1 MIRIALLLVLAPSV
15 AHASASEDLHQV
27 VEEYFDRSMAMN
39 PVYATYNGDH
49 RFNDR
54 LENSIGPEHRAASEA
69 LQRKYLEKIE
79 AIDPAGLGEQ
89 DRLSWEIFR
98 RERIHALEGMQ
109 FPAHLMPINQM
120 FSLPIFFVQLGS
132 PGGMTPFAT
141 VQDYENWLG
150 RIDGFE
156 VWMDQAIANMRE
168 GMEQGIVLPG
178 IIVDK
183 TLPILESQVVEDP
196 TTSGFYRVVE
206 AMPEDFD
213 EETRARLA
221 EDYTAAISEKIVPAF
236 ERLADF
242 LRDEYRPAAR
252 ESIALT
258 ALPGGAPWYEH
269 QIATHT
275 NTRLT
280 AAEIHEIGLA
290 EVARIEGEMRELA
303 GDVGFEGDL
312 GAMRAWMRQQPELRY
327 ESEEDLLE
335 SYRALSEV
343 VEPHLPE
350 LFGRIPEADFEIRPV
365 EAFRQAT
372 TPGAHY
378 MRPTPD
384 GSRPG
389 IFYVNTG
396 GWENRT
402 RAGSEALFIHEAIPG
417 HHFQVALAGEL
428 GELPRFRRFG
438 GYTAYIEGWGLYA
451 EQLGTQVGL
460 YRDPYQRLGQLG
472 SELFRARR
480 LVVDTGIHALG
491 WTRDEALA
499 YLGSEVEIDRYIVM
513 PGQALAYKIGE
524 LKIVELRDRAE
535 ERLGDDFDLRAFHD
549 EILTDGA
556 LPLDVLEA
564 KLDGWIDA
572 QAGD

>member
-1 MIRIALLLVLAPSV
+1 MIRLTLAMLLMPAVAIASPA
-15 AHASASEDLHQV
+15 EDLHRV
-27 VEEYFDRSMAMN
+27 VEEYFDRSMEMN
-39 PVYATYNGDH
+39 PVFATFNGDH

-54 LENSIGPEHRAASEA
+54 LANSIGPEHRAASEE
-69 LQRKYLEKIE
+69 LEREYLAKIE
-79 AIDPAGLGEQ
+79 AIDPSNLGTQ
-89 DRLSWEIFR
+89 DRLTWEIFR
-98 RERIHALEGMQ
+98 RERVQNLEGMA
-109 FPAHLMPINQM
+109 FPMHLMPINQM
-120 FSLPIFFVQLGS
+120 FSMPIFFVQLGS

-141 VQDYENWLG
+141 VEDYENWLS
-150 RIDGFE
+150 RIDGFAI
-156 VWMDQAIANMRE
+156 WMDQAITNMRE
-168 GMEQGIVLPG
+168 GIEQGIVLPG
-178 IIVDK
+178 VIIDK
-183 TLPILESQVVEDP
+183 TLPILEGQVIDDVAA
-196 TTSGFYRVVE
+196 SAFYRVVE

-213 EETRARLA
+213 DPTRDRLA
-221 EDYTAAISEKIVPAF
+221 RAYAQAIESKVIPSYRRMAQ
-236 ERLADF
+236 F
-242 LRDEYRPAAR
+242 LRDEYRLHAR
-252 ESIALT
+252 DTVALT
-258 ALPGGAPWYEH
+258 ALPGGQEWYAH
-269 QIATHT
+269 AISTHT
-275 NTRLT
+275 NSPLT

-290 EVARIEGEMRELA
+290 EVSRIEDKMRELA
-303 GDVGFEGDL
+303 EEVGFEGDL
-312 GAMRAWMRQQPELRY
+312 AAMRAFMRQQPELRY

-335 SYRALSEV
+335 SYRALRAV

-350 LFGRIPEADFEIRPV
+350 LFGRLPEADFEIRPV
-365 EAFRQAT
+365 EKFRQAT

-451 EQLGTQVGL
+451 ELLGPQVGL

-491 WTRDEALA
+491 WTREEALA

-524 LKIVELRDRAE
+524 LKIIELRDRAE
-535 ERLGDDFDLRAFHD
+535 ARLGDEFDLRAFHD
-549 EILTDGA
+549 AILTDGA
-556 LPLDVLEA
+556 LPLDVLEV
-564 KLDGWIDA
+564 KIDGWIDA

>member
-15 AHASASEDLHQV
+15 ALASASEDLHQV
-27 VEEYFDRSMAMN
+27 VEEYFDRSMEMN
-39 PVYATYNGDH
+39 PVFATYNGDH

-54 LENSIGPEHRAASEA
+54 LENSIGPEHREASEA
-69 LQRKYLEKIE
+69 LEREYLEKIE
-79 AIDPAGLGEQ
+79 AIDPSQLEGQ

-109 FPAHLMPINQM
+109 FPMHLMPINQM

-132 PGGMTPFAT
+132 PGAMTPFDT
-141 VQDYENWLG
+141 VEDYENWLA

-156 VWMDQAIANMRE
+156 VWMNQAIANMRE

-183 TLPILESQVVEDP
+183 TIPIMQSQIVEDP
-196 TTSGFYRVVE
+196 TASDFYRILE
-206 AMPEDFD
+206 AMPQDLD
-213 EETRARLA
+213 EETRTRLTA
-221 EDYTAAISEKIVPAF
+221 EYTAAIAEKIVPSYRRMA
-236 ERLADF
+236 EF

-252 ESIALT
+252 EPIALT
-258 ALPGGAPWYEH
+258 ALPGGEAWYEFA
-269 QIATHT
+269 ITTHT

-280 AAEIHEIGLA
+280 AQEIHEIGLA
-290 EVARIEGEMRELA
+290 EVARIEGEMRKLSEE
-303 GDVGFEGDL
+303 VGFEGDL

-335 SYRALSEV
+335 SYRALREV

-350 LFGRIPEADFEIRPV
+350 LFSRIPEADFEIRPV
-365 EAFRQAT
+365 EEYRQAT

-378 MRPTPD
+378 MRPAPD

-451 EQLGTQVGL
+451 EQLGPQVGL
-460 YRDPYQRLGQLG
+460 YTDPYQRLGQLG
-472 SELFRARR
+472 SELFRAKR

-524 LKIVELRDRAE
+524 LKIVELRDRAKH
-535 ERLGDDFDLRAFHD
+535 RLGDEFDLRAFHD

-556 LPLDVLEA
+556 VPLDVLEV
-564 KLDGWIDA
+564 KVDGWIDA

>member
-1 MIRIALLLVLAPSV
+1 
-15 AHASASEDLHQV
+15 
-27 VEEYFDRSMAMN
+27 
-39 PVYATYNGDH
+39 
-49 RFNDR
+49 
-54 LENSIGPEHRAASEA
+54 
-69 LQRKYLEKIE
+69 
-79 AIDPAGLGEQ
+79 
-89 DRLSWEIFR
+89 
-98 RERIHALEGMQ
+98 
-109 FPAHLMPINQM
+109 MPINQM
-120 FSLPIFFVQLGS
+120 FSLPIFFVQMGS
-132 PGGMTPFAT
+132 PGGVTPFET
-141 VQDYENWLG
+141 VQDYENWLA

-156 VWMDQAIANMRE
+156 IWMDQAIVNMRE
-168 GMEQGIVLPG
+168 GIAEGIVLPG
-178 IIVDK
+178 VIVDK
-183 TLPILESQVVEDP
+183 TLPIIEGQIVEDP
-196 TTSGFYRVVE
+196 TTSSFYRVVG

-213 EETRARLA
+213 DATRDRLTAAYTRAI
-221 EDYTAAISEKIVPAF
+221 ETQIVPAF
-236 ERLADF
+236 RRMAEF
-242 LRDEYRPAAR
+242 LRDEYRPQAR
-252 ESIALT
+252 ATIALT
-258 ALPGGAPWYEH
+258 ELPGGAAWYEH
-269 QIATHT
+269 DIATHT

-280 AAEIHEIGLA
+280 ATEIHEIGKA
-290 EVARIEGEMRELA
+290 EVTRILGEMETLA
-303 GDVGFEGDL
+303 GEVGFEGDL
-312 GAMRAWMRQQPELRY
+312 QEMRRWTRQQPELRY

-335 SYRALSEV
+335 SYRALRAV

-350 LFGRIPEADFEIRPV
+350 LFGRIPEADFEIRAV

-378 MRPTPD
+378 MRPAPD

-451 EQLGTQVGL
+451 EQLGQQVGL
-460 YRDPYQRLGQLG
+460 YRNPYQRLGQLS

-491 WTRDEALA
+491 WSRGEALA

-524 LKIVELRDRAE
+524 LKIVELRDRAKQ
-535 ERLGDDFDLRAFHD
+535 RLGDDFDLRAFHD

-556 LPLDVLEA
+556 LPLDVLEV
-564 KLDGWIDA
+564 KVDGWIDA
-572 QAGD
+572 QASD

>member
-1 MIRIALLLVLAPSV
+1 MIVIALALLLVPAVAP
-15 AHASASEDLHQV
+15 ASPAEDLHTL
-27 VEEYFDRSMAMN
+27 VEDHFDRSMEMN
-39 PVYATYNGDH
+39 PVFATFNGDH

-54 LENSIGPEHRAASEA
+54 LANSIGPDHRAASEA
-69 LQRKYLEKIE
+69 LEREYLEKIE
-79 AIDPAGLGEQ
+79 AIDPSALDGQ
-89 DRLSWEIFR
+89 DQLTWEIFR
-98 RERIHALEGMQ
+98 RERIQALEGMR
-109 FPAHLMPINQM
+109 FPMHLMPINQM

-141 VQDYENWLG
+141 VEDYENWLA

-156 VWMDQAIANMRE
+156 IWMDQAIANMR
-168 GMEQGIVLPG
+168 QGIDQGVVLPG
-178 IIVDK
+178 VIVDK
-183 TLPILESQVVEDP
+183 TLPILEGQVVEDP
-196 TTSGFYRVVE
+196 TASAFYQVIE
-206 AMPEDFD
+206 AMPEEFD
-213 EETRARLA
+213 AATRERM
-221 EDYTAAISEKIVPAF
+221 TAGYVEAIGTQVIPAYQ
-236 ERLADF
+236 RMATF
-242 LRDEYRPAAR
+242 LRDEYRPHAR
-252 ESIALT
+252 DTVALT
-258 ALPGGAPWYEH
+258 ALPGGTAWYEH
-269 QIATHT
+269 AIAMHT
-275 NTRLT
+275 NSRLT
-280 AAEIHEIGLA
+280 AAEIHEIGRN
-290 EVARIEGEMRELA
+290 EVARIQGAMRNLA
-303 GDVGFEGDL
+303 EEVGFEGDP
-312 GAMRAWMRQQPELRY
+312 GAMHAWMREQPELRY

-335 SYRALSEV
+335 SYRALRQV
-343 VEPHLPE
+343 VEPHLGE
-350 LFGRIPEADFEIRPV
+350 LFGRIPAADFEIRPV
-365 EAFRQAT
+365 EEYRQAT

-402 RAGSEALFIHEAIPG
+402 RAGNEALFIHEAIPG

-451 EQLGTQVGL
+451 EQLGPQVGL

-491 WTRDEALA
+491 WSRDEALA

-524 LKIVELRDRAE
+524 LKIVELRDRAMQ
-535 ERLGDDFDLRAFHD
+535 RLGEDFDLRAFHD

-556 LPLDVLEA
+556 LPLDVLEV
-564 KLDGWIDA
+564 KIDDWIEERA
-572 QAGD
+572 SE